1 MPLNNFASSPE
12 HNFTTNY
19 AFKWVCLMKEII
31 EWLQNQKEFFKKV
44 TSFKSYDFV
53 LNFLKTTILTNY
65 PTDIFRWFTNFRICG
80 LLNKNHHW
88 KIVVYNVKGKCL
100 VPKSWKTWSEIFVL
114 GPKQSLLFEFPKI
127 SENFENKYLR
137 NERSYEFQTNAK
149 RFIFTCRIIISKKI
163 NFGI

>member
-88 KIVVYNVKGKCL
+88 KIVVYNVKGECL
-100 VPKSWKTWSEIFVL
+100 VPKSCKKLNLNNLFWAETVVFIWISEDFRR
-114 GPKQSLLFEFPKI
+114 FPKT
-127 SENFENKYLR
+127 S
-137 NERSYEFQTNAK
+137 
-149 RFIFTCRIIISKKI
+149 
-163 NFGI
+163 